1 MENSLSDAH
10 VTHDQV
16 GGICIAV
23 FQCDTSGNLVLHMD
37 AKGTVPRQ
45 TCLSDGDKEGFHYE
59 IYAFSLVISIIW
71 FSSIL

>member
-23 FQCDTSGNLVLHMD
+23 FQCDTSGNLILHID
-37 AKGTVPRQ
+37 ALDSRVERYRPAPYV
-45 TCLSDGDKEGFHYE
+45 F
-59 IYAFSLVISIIW
+59 V
-71 FSSIL
+71 